1 MAWVPGT
8 LASHGGIGKDLHCP
22 RPKISLIGQSATEK
36 LHRILQPVDP
46 ERGYTG
52 VQRRAK
58 TGRMETTVGTGDAK
72 RTITIRQVKSS
83 ARAATDL
90 LGNLEILKGDDVIL
104 SVWGWEIQALV
115 ATDDGTMIVMKGKE
129 TWHEVVDVP
138 LAEVRGALVTCQ
150 ALWQSHKTAENLA
163 FLKARS

>member
-1 MAWVPGT
+1 
-8 LASHGGIGKDLHCP
+8 
-22 RPKISLIGQSATEK
+22 
-36 LHRILQPVDP
+36 
-46 ERGYTG
+46 
-52 VQRRAK
+52 
-58 TGRMETTVGTGDAK
+58 METTVGTK
-72 RTITIRQVKSS
+72 RKITIRQVKSS

-90 LGNLEILKGDDVIL
+90 RGNLEIFKGDDVVL

-115 ATDDGTMIVMKGKE
+115 ANGGETTIVMKGKE

-150 ALWQSHKTAENLA
+150 ALWQSHTTAENLA